1 MKCFAVLLSI
11 MLSAAFAIADVS
23 VKTASSGGSDGTG
36 GSNPINTGEML
47 YACNAGV
54 GHGSRAPAPPKKDCT
69 DSSENCVSE
78 VVHDAT
84 RGSDSLRVDGYKTLV
99 GPSSGR
105 STLYSGLEQWNNAI
119 TDLSFSFASENY
131 GANFHVDFC
140 YKGPVSYYKAD
151 KNGCAKGLSQDGDF
165 CYGDP
170 APVNNNNENGNN
182 GNNNGQSSAKLPKD
196 LSEGIYTLSAFLAAG
211 NSKYIQNSNL
221 YVKFQ
226 YACTYRSAKQ
236 GSRKGSDT
244 TVDANIN
251 IESAPGIY
259 APFSSSQMA
268 MFEAQLNTMVKLVP
282 RYCVIRFDFKENST
296 NVRQYKIDDT
306 DFTVGLDI
314 QKQAS
319 DDEEEDKK

>member
-1 MKCFAVLLSI
+1 MKKSLMFLSLLLTSN
-11 MLSAAFAIADVS
+11 MTLADVS

-78 VVHDAT
+78 VVNDAT
-84 RGSDSLRVDGYKTLV
+84 RGSDSLRVNGSTLV
-99 GPSSGR
+99 GPSTGR
-105 STLYSGLEQWNNAI
+105 KTLYSASEQWNNSI
-119 TDLSFSFASENY
+119 SDLSFSFASENY

-140 YKGPVSYYKAD
+140 YKGPVSYYKAG
-151 KNGCAKGLSQDGDF
+151 KNGCGKGSAQNGDY
-165 CYGDP
+165 CYGEP
-170 APVNNNNENGNN
+170 SATSNSNNDNENADS
-182 GNNNGQSSAKLPKD
+182 NNNGQTNSKLPKD

-226 YACTYRSAKQ
+226 YACTFRSTKQ
-236 GSRKGSDT
+236 GVSESGADN
-244 TVDANIN
+244 NIN
-251 IESAPGIY
+251 IDAAPGIY
-259 APFSSSQMA
+259 TPFNTSQMA
-268 MFEAQLNTMVKLVP
+268 MYEAQLNTMVKLVP
-282 RYCVIRFDFKENST
+282 RYCVIRFDFKESST

-314 QKQAS
+314 QKQSA